1 MVSSVVV
8 SNLCPAGSGTAK
20 KVTFSRPR
28 VPNIR
33 PGGQNELAKD
43 CNLAHWAALK
53 NVKGDLNFSF
63 TGFSTDKDLSHGQSY
78 YKIAKR

>member
-1 MVSSVVV
+1 MVL
-8 SNLCPAGSGTAK
+8 NLCPAGSGIAK
-20 KVTFSRPR
+20 KVIFSRPR

-43 CNLAHWAALK
+43 CNLAHWAALE
-53 NVKGDLNFSF
+53 NVKGDLNFNF

-78 YKIAKR
+78 YKNAKR